1 MFKVQGE
8 RELFPGPCCV
18 SMRVFGVCGNFLAA
32 VQKCPTHLEQLI
44 VTRGRRRSWWVTSV
58 CQRVVIIILVTVVW
72 YTDQSVY
79 ASMRCALSAGL
90 FVKESS
96 FNGGG
101 GGVSTTA

>member
-18 SMRVFGVCGNFLAA
+18 SMRVFGVCFYRG
-32 VQKCPTHLEQLI
+32 VRI
-44 VTRGRRRSWWVTSV
+44 VTRGRQRSWWVTSV
-58 CQRVVIIILVTVVW
+58 CRRVVIIILVTVVW